1 MAQANK
7 QRRRVLNKAEGVAVQ
22 TKTPGLRSAG
32 RERRVCLVTGM
43 TKNNSRVPRTTLRV
57 ERFLSLD
64 LPCPEPVQLRYSIRL
79 RQGPVSHSQTE
90 HHDTSTTR
98 KNDDQT
104 HCQRGEVVSRLRWE
118 GRSRA
123 VQHLSSGAIVSRL

>member
-1 MAQANK
+1 
-7 QRRRVLNKAEGVAVQ
+7 
-22 TKTPGLRSAG
+22 
-32 RERRVCLVTGM
+32 VTGM

-79 RQGPVSHSQTE
+79 RQGPVSHSRTE

-98 KNDDQT
+98 KMTTRRIVNEEKSSLDYDGKGAPEPSNT
-104 HCQRGEVVSRLRWE
+104 SP
-118 GRSRA
+118 A
-123 VQHLSSGAIVSRL
+123 VPS